1 MKYEEF
7 EKRVVDTFNRM
18 HYVES
23 CDDNF
28 IEGGYEWDVGSI
40 LAKSIK
46 DLFHIKFTNTRGY
59 YCSQKELMKLF
70 EADLDGFLLEALDSY
85 NDVMDKYHVAPMHS
99 RPFSLKII

>member
-18 HYVES
+18 HFVES
-23 CDDNF
+23 CDEGF
-28 IEGGYEWDVGSI
+28 IEAGADADVGII
-40 LAKSIK
+40 LAESFKQR
-46 DLFHIKFTNTRGY
+46 FHIKFTHNRGY
-59 YCSQKELMKLF
+59 YCNQKELMKLF